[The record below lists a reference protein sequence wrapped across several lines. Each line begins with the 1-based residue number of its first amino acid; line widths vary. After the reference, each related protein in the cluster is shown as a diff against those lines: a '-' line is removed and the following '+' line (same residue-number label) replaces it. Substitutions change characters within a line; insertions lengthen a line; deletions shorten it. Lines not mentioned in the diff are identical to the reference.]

1 MSAIPFDE
9 FKVRELPKDVKHWR
23 NAFDSRYL
31 RYFWLNGKPRIVT
44 ITKVQELVSSNKKE
58 SKKQLLITL
67 AEAEKPWAA
76 NVTNCGIIEMLT
88 GKEDPREW
96 VGTRI
101 ELFPS
106 TTRYPN
112 GQMGPCMRVRE
123 ELPAETRTTEKPRL
137 RQEVSQYLHEM
148 KDAQSLDDMDK
159 IMDLIVEDHEL
170 TTEETALLL
179 DGNKRRRSQLGEV
192 PA

>member
-9 FKVRELPKDVKHWR
+9 FKVRELPRDVKHWR

-31 RYFWLNGKPRIVT
+31 RYFWLNGQPRIVT
-44 ITKVQELVSSNKKE
+44 ITKVQELTSSNKKE

-88 GKEDPREW
+88 GKENPRDW
-96 VGTRI
+96 VGARI
-101 ELFPS
+101 ELYPS

-123 ELPAETRTTEKPRL
+123 QLPAEGAKTAAPKH
-137 RQEVSQYLHEM
+137 RQEVSAYLAQM
-148 KDAQSLDDMDK
+148 KEATDLAALVPVGGAMAEDQSLTPQ
-159 IMDLIVEDHEL
+159 EL
-170 TTEETALLL
+170 DFLRGAMKKRAEQL
-179 DGNKRRRSQLGEV
+179 DG
-192 PA
+192 AA